1 MKAFHYLL
9 KDDGNPEVSNPI
21 SLKYATQIIII
32 ICYENKDWL
41 ILRLFCYKNQIIF
54 FNVSNCAYSKYL
66 FYIQVIFNLKL
77 RKRETR
83 YRINPSERPQ

>member
-1 MKAFHYLL
+1 MLKKMVMKAFHYLL

-54 FNVSNCAYSKYL
+54 LMSLIVPIVNICFIFKLYL
-66 FYIQVIFNLKL
+66 I
-77 RKRETR
+77 
-83 YRINPSERPQ
+83 